1 MGTPTDI
8 QYLGAVGDPTAGNDA
23 GQSYRTQ
30 VETFIAG
37 GTIGA
42 ADLVAFDSSKTGH
55 ERVLYVV
62 EAGAVATVGNPGVIG
77 VALNA
82 ASAGETVQVVVAGY
96 CASANVDGAT
106 VAGSALIGP
115 IGTAGRAAIE
125 APGTTTGAVWGVALA
140 ADSANL
146 APVVV
151 FKRF

>member
-1 MGTPTDI
+1 MATSTDI
-8 QYLGAVGDPTAGNDA
+8 QYLGAVGDPTAGNDD

-30 VETFIAG
+30 IETFLAG

-42 ADLVAFDSSKTGH
+42 ADLVAFDSSKTGE
-55 ERVLYVV
+55 ERVLYVI

-82 ASAGETVQVVVAGY
+82 ASAGGKVNVVVAGY
-96 CASANVDGAT
+96 CAEANVDGAT
-106 VAGSALIGP
+106 VAGSSLIGP
-115 IGTAGRAAIE
+115 IGTAGRAAVE
-125 APGTTTGAVWGVALA
+125 VPGTTTGSVWGVALA
-140 ADSANL
+140 ADTTNI

>member
-1 MGTPTDI
+1 MATSTQI
-8 QYLGAVGDPTAGNDA
+8 QFLGAVGDPSAGNDA

-30 VETFIAG
+30 IETFIAG

-42 ADLVAFDSSKTGH
+42 ADLVAFDSSKTGY

-77 VALNA
+77 VALEA
-82 ASAGETVQVVVAGY
+82 ASAGDEVRVVVAGY
-96 CASANVDGAT
+96 CESANVDGAT
-106 VAGSALIGP
+106 VAGSSLIGP

-125 APGTTTGAVWGVALA
+125 TPGTTTGAVWGVALA
-140 ADSANL
+140 ADVSNL